1 MMSMKN
7 IYGCTLE
14 DLEQFF
20 EANGSKK
27 FHALQLFSW
36 LYEKRIE
43 KYSEITDIKKNLL
56 EILEKEYSIEKL
68 KIVSIEEDVDVCK
81 YLFELQDKEHIEA
94 VLMKH
99 DYGNSICISSQV
111 GCNMGCRCL

>member
-1 MMSMKN
+1 MKN

-43 KYSEITDIKKNLL
+43 KYSEITDIKKWFWRYPILL
-56 EILEKEYSIEKL
+56 LIVIKKL
-68 KIVSIEEDVDVCK
+68 LHKK
-81 YLFELQDKEHIEA
+81 
-94 VLMKH
+94 
-99 DYGNSICISSQV
+99 
-111 GCNMGCRCL
+111 